1 MRNLLALL
9 AAGLLVF
16 IGLGWY
22 LGWYRVQT
30 SPSADGHRQINVDV
44 NTKKIAEDVGKG
56 VNRSKEA
63 VRDFLDR
70 DDNGGSPAQKKV
82 EAQPASRGG
91 NWQFNPDGSIT
102 YRGEVTVPTTGSVN
116 WQR

>member
-16 IGLGWY
+16 IGLGWH
-22 LGWYRVQT
+22 LGWYRVQ
-30 SPSADGHRQINVDV
+30 SAPSADGHRQINVDL
-44 NTKKIAEDVGKG
+44 NTKKIAEDVSKG
-56 VNRSKEA
+56 VTKSKEV

-70 DDNGGSPAQKKV
+70 DDHGSAPAPQKKV
-82 EAQPASRGG
+82 EAQPASRG
-91 NWQFNPDGSIT
+91 NWQFNSDGSIT
-102 YRGEVTVPTTGSVN
+102 YRGEVTVPATGGAN